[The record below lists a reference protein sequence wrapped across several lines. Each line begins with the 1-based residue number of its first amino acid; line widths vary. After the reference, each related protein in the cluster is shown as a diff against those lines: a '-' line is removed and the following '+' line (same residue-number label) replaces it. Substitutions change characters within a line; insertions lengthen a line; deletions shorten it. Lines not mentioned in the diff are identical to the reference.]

1 MKYIIDRFE
10 GNYAVC
16 EDENRQ
22 MVNIEREKIPAEAR
36 EGHVLIQQGDEYF
49 IDLEETNRRKEKIQ
63 RLMDDLWT

>member
-16 EDENRQ
+16 EDENKN
-22 MVNIEREKIPAEAR
+22 MVNIEKDKIPAEAT
-36 EGHVLIQQGDEYF
+36 EGHVLIQQGDKYF
-49 IDLEETNRRKEKIQ
+49 IDLDETNRRKEKIQ